1 VKTLKKCKT
10 FTLIELLIVITIIA
24 ILAGMLLP
32 ALSKAREAGRKAL
45 CVSNQ
50 KQVALAF
57 MLYLDDYNESL
68 LTNDN
73 RPPPVDPKF
82 MVWVFWNE
90 RLLPYVKGNQNTINV
105 AQEWKVFTCPSF
117 NDGGKD
123 RGRSYTY
130 GFDCNASEWG
140 SGQPGDGGS
149 AMVTENSESW
159 NYPVF
164 VMKNVK
170 NPDDTVLTVDSYT
183 TTSGY
188 ANIESPIQ
196 TFLHH
201 VTLWQA
207 GYENAAH
214 MRHNKTCVSNFAD
227 GHVEGLNGP
236 EYDKFMRKR
245 ADPGVISKTVYVELN
260 GLPHWTN

>member
-1 VKTLKKCKT
+1 VKTFRGYNS
-10 FTLIELLIVITIIA
+10 FTLIELLIVIAIIA

-82 MVWVFWNE
+82 EVWVFWNE
-90 RLLPYVKGNQNTINV
+90 RLLPYMKGNQNNANV

-149 AMVTENSESW
+149 AMATVSGTW
-159 NYPVF
+159 NYPVLM
-164 VMKNVK
+164 MKNVK
-170 NPDDTVLTVDSYT
+170 NPADTVLTVDSFT
-183 TTSGY
+183 PDSGY
-188 ANIESPIQ
+188 AAIESPIQ
-196 TFLHH
+196 TFMHYVNLY
-201 VTLWQA
+201 QP
-207 GYENAAH
+207 GYQHAAH
-214 MRHNKTCVSNFAD
+214 MRHSKTCVSNFAD
-227 GHVEGLNGP
+227 GHVESLTGG
-236 EYDKFMRKR
+236 EYNVFMRKR
-245 ADPGVISKTVYVELN
+245 ANPGVVTSTVYVELN
-260 GLPHWTN
+260 GTPRWTY

>member
-1 VKTLKKCKT
+1 MKTFRSYKT
-10 FTLIELLIVITIIA
+10 FTLIELLVVIAIIA

-57 MLYLDDYNESL
+57 RLYLDDYDEAL

-73 RPPPVDPKF
+73 RGPGG
-82 MVWVFWNE
+82 VWVMWNE
-90 RLLPYVKGNQNTINV
+90 RLLPYVKANESTNA
-105 AQEWKVFTCPSF
+105 AQDWAVFACPSF

-123 RGRSYTY
+123 RGYSYTY
-130 GFDCNASEWG
+130 GFATGADVWG
-140 SGQPGDGGS
+140 SGQPGDRGS
-149 AMVTENSESW
+149 AMVTVNSGSW
-159 NYPVF
+159 SYPVF

-170 NPDDTVLTVDSYT
+170 IPADTVLTVDSHT
-183 TTSGY
+183 PNSGY

-196 TFLHH
+196 TFLHY
-201 VTLWQA
+201 VTLYQA
-207 GYENAAH
+207 GYQNAAH

-245 ADPGVISKTVYVELN
+245 ANPGVVPKTVYVELN